1 MTDGEAPAEPI
12 VAEARH
18 GRRRRLDTGGRR
30 VKARQLPWSR
40 WTNGLKPIELLS
52 ADEIEAIHQASLE
65 VLETVGV
72 AIMLPEARAILK
84 AAGCKVDEDL
94 GRVYFDR
101 HLVEAMMAKV
111 PSRIGLHARNPAH
124 DLMLGGDQVC
134 VATCVGP
141 PNVVDLD
148 RGRRNGNWA
157 DYCEL
162 LKLAQAL
169 NVVHLNAGYAPEPID
184 VDINVRHL
192 ETTRAQLTLTDKVAW
207 TFTFAPRRMHD
218 VFEMVRI
225 ARGVTAEE
233 QIAKPGFHSLIN
245 TNSPLQIDQP
255 MLHGIIEMAK
265 LGQPL
270 CITPFAMSGASMPV
284 TLAGTLVVMNAEILA
299 GTALAQLVRPGAPI
313 VYGAVGVNVDLRSGA
328 PVYGSPEFV
337 KMQFA
342 GGQLAR
348 RYGMPLRAS
357 PMNSSP
363 TTDAQAAYE
372 TAIPLWG
379 ILQSGVNLML
389 HGLGWVEGGL
399 AVSYEKYI
407 LDAEMLQ
414 VMREVTRP
422 ITVDAATLAVQAIR
436 DVGPGGHF
444 FAHQHTLDRYE
455 TAFYLP
461 LLSDWRSWA
470 QWKEDGA
477 KDALQRANRLW
488 KDLLAEYVPPPLDP
502 ARAEE
507 LDAFVARRTEEGGA
521 PLLY

>member
-1 MTDGEAPAEPI
+1 MAEGEAPAEPR
-12 VAEARH
+12 A
-18 GRRRRLDTGGRR
+18 GRRRRLDTTARR
-30 VKARQLPWSR
+30 VKARQLPWGR
-40 WTNGLKPIELLS
+40 WHNALKPVELLS
-52 ADEIEAIHQASLE
+52 ADQIEAIHQATLTILE
-65 VLETVGV
+65 EVGV
-72 AIMLPEARAILK
+72 AILLPEARQILR
-84 AAGCKVDEDL
+84 AAGCAVDEASQ
-94 GRVYFDR
+94 RVRFDR
-101 HLVEAMMAKV
+101 HLVEAMVAKAPAKV
-111 PSRIGLHARNPAH
+111 GLHARNPAH
-124 DLMLGGDQVC
+124 DLVLGGEEVC

-141 PNVVDLD
+141 PNVIDLD
-148 RGRRNGNWA
+148 RGRRSGNWA
-157 DYCEL
+157 DYCDL

-169 NVVHLNAGYAPEPID
+169 NAVHLNAGYAPEPID
-184 VDINVRHL
+184 TEIATRHL
-192 ETTRAQLTLTDKVAW
+192 DCTLAQLTLTDKVPW

-233 QIAKPGFHSLIN
+233 LMARPGFYSLIN

-270 CITPFAMSGASMPV
+270 CITPFALAGAAMPV
-284 TLAGTLVVMNAEILA
+284 TLAGTLAVMNAEILA
-299 GTALAQLVRPGAPI
+299 GTTLAQIVRPGAPI

-357 PMNSSP
+357 PMNTSP
-363 TTDAQAAYE
+363 TVDEQAAYE

-399 AVSYEKYI
+399 AVSYEKCI

-414 VMREVTRP
+414 IMREVTQP
-422 ITVDAATLAVQAIR
+422 MAVDAESLALDAIR
-436 DVGPGGHF
+436 DIGPGGHF
-444 FAHQHTLDRYE
+444 FAHQHTLERYE
-455 TAFYLP
+455 NAFYLP
-461 LLSDWRSWA
+461 LLSDWRSHA

-477 KDALQRANRLW
+477 KDALARANRIW
-488 KDLLAEYVPPPLDP
+488 KDLLAEYQEPALDP
-502 ARAEE
+502 AIREE
-507 LDAFVARRTEEGGA
+507 LETFVARRKAEGGA

>member
-1 MTDGEAPAEPI
+1 METPMTDAVVPAEAKP
-12 VAEARH
+12 
-18 GRRRRLDTGGRR
+18 GRRRRLDTGARR
-30 VKARQLPWSR
+30 VKARQLPWRR
-40 WTNGLKPIELLS
+40 WQNGLRPVELLS
-52 ADEIEAIHQASLE
+52 ADALEAIHQASLE
-65 VLETVGV
+65 ILESVGV
-72 AIMLPEARAILK
+72 AILLPEARDILR
-84 AAGCKVDEDL
+84 AAGCKVDEDN
-94 GRVYFDR
+94 GRVRFDR
-101 HLVEAMMAKV
+101 HLVEAMLARV
-111 PSRIGLHARNPAH
+111 PASVGLYARNPAH
-124 DLMLGGDQVC
+124 DLVLGGDEVC

-141 PNVVDLD
+141 PNVIDLD

-157 DYCEL
+157 DYQDL

-207 TFTFAPRRMHD
+207 TFTFAPRRMQD

-225 ARGVTAEE
+225 ARGVTHEE
-233 QIAKPGFHSLIN
+233 QVAKPGLHSLIN

-270 CITPFAMSGASMPV
+270 CITPFALAGAAMPV
-284 TLAGTLVVMNAEILA
+284 TLAGTLAVMNAEILA
-299 GTALAQLVRPGAPI
+299 GTTLAQLVRSGAPI
-313 VYGAVGVNVDLRSGA
+313 IYGAVGVNVDLRSGA

-363 TTDAQAAYE
+363 TVDLQAAYE

-389 HGLGWVEGGL
+389 HGVGWVEGGL
-399 AVSYEKYI
+399 AVSYEKCI
-407 LDAEMLQ
+407 LDAELLQ
-414 VMREVTRP
+414 VMREVTQP
-422 ITVDAATLAVQAIR
+422 VTVDAQTLALDAIR

-444 FAHQHTLDRYE
+444 FAHQHTLERYE

-477 KDALQRANRLW
+477 RDALTRANRLW

-502 ARAEE
+502 AIAEE